1 MAIEYLPMLGAGLL
15 ASGATGDAGEA
26 APEWLTGA
34 MLAAGVAIA
43 TTVLLRRWYRLRR
56 RSPKETPRERIDRVT
71 ASRERDSLESLMVD
85 AQELTRTCA
94 AQIENRALR
103 LEKLLELTDQRLAE
117 LSARSQSE
125 PDAGAGPRPDGTN
138 LRVVS
143 RPSEGDAED
152 PLLRR
157 VLALET
163 EGRSASDIARL
174 TKTPVGKVELM
185 IRLHRR
191 ASA

>member
-1 MAIEYLPMLGAGLL
+1 MAIDPLPTLATEVI
-15 ASGATGDAGEA
+15 ASGVTGDAGDA

-43 TTVLLRRWYRLRR
+43 TAVLLRRWFRLLRR
-56 RSPKETPRERIDRVT
+56 GPKETPRERIDRVT

-85 AQELTRTCA
+85 VQELTRTCA

-103 LEKLLELTDQRLAE
+103 LEKLLELTDRRLAE
-117 LSARSQSE
+117 LSARGE
-125 PDAGAGPRPDGTN
+125 AANTDPPGRRTDGPD
-138 LRVVS
+138 LRVV
-143 RPSEGDAED
+143 RREPEGDAED